1 MRWWTEAG
9 KIIQCPSFD
18 PESNPT
24 SSFSHGHTYQG
35 HPVGCAAALEV
46 QKIMKEENL
55 IENVRINGQYLGELL
70 HKHLDS
76 HPNVGNIRGRGFF
89 WSVSIIWHQVD
100 CIKLSKLTPM

>member
-1 MRWWTEAG
+1 M
-9 KIIQCPSFD
+9 
-18 PESNPT
+18 
-24 SSFSHGHTYQG
+24 
-35 HPVGCAAALEV
+35 EV

-89 WSVSIIWHQVD
+89 WSVSLI
-100 CIKLSKLTPM
+100 

>member
-1 MRWWTEAG
+1 LA
-9 KIIQCPSFD
+9 
-18 PESNPT
+18 

-55 IENVRINGQYLGELL
+55 VENVRINGQYLGELL
-70 HKHLDS
+70 RKNLDS

-89 WSVSIIWHQVD
+89 WSVSLIPVPAHPNR
-100 CIKLSKLTPM
+100 IKLLKLTPI

>member
-1 MRWWTEAG
+1 LA
-9 KIIQCPSFD
+9 
-18 PESNPT
+18 

-55 IENVRINGQYLGELL
+55 VENVRINGQYLGELL
-70 HKHLDS
+70 HKQLDS

-89 WSVSIIWHQVD
+89 WSVGLIPVPAHPNR
-100 CIKLSKLTPM
+100 IKLLKLTPI